1 MGQLATREYINNSNP
16 RWASSSYWNTETN
29 MIVDRT
35 AFYNARTN
43 HRLSTSITTAGLCLN
58 ESDIVQSYDIQTTY
72 SNAIIYMPYLTIN
85 HLSSSVQTTLTQC
98 TWATGSLTRTYIR
111 FYGLYNASNTLIA
124 STIYFKF
131 FYFPGYHANT
141 FLTVNNDSWTTTT
154 QFRYYSGYGM
164 FPYSTTATNL
174 AYSAANTLPLTGK
187 WNYSAQTENIAT
199 YCQIT
204 NNGSTIYSTPSN
216 SGYYIRLGIYR
227 AASGGTP
234 TQTFDFPVGS
244 YFNNFSYNSGI
255 YRAGQAATTSDI
267 FTGLFNNYGTL
278 PICLLAS

>member
-58 ESDIVQSYDIQTTY
+58 ETDIVQSYDIQTTY
-72 SNAIIYMPYLTIN
+72 SSSVIYMPYLTIN
-85 HLSSSVQTTLTQC
+85 HLTSNQQITLTRCDWTLRNQLN
-98 TWATGSLTRTYIR
+98 TIK
-111 FYGLYNASNTLIA
+111 FVGLYNASNTLVA

-131 FYFPGYHANT
+131 FYFPGYHTNT
-141 FLTVNNDSWTTTT
+141 FLTVNNNSWTTTT

-164 FPYSTTATNL
+164 FPYNATATNL

-187 WNYSAQTENIAT
+187 WTYSDQDENIAT

-216 SGYYIRLGIYR
+216 SGYYIRLGLYR
-227 AASGGTP
+227 GAHGGTP
-234 TQTFDFPVGS
+234 THTFDFPVGN
-244 YFNNFSYNSGI
+244 YFNNFTYNANI
-255 YRAGQAATTSDI
+255 YRAGQAAITSDI
-267 FTGLFNNYGTL
+267 FTGLFTNYGTL

>member
-1 MGQLATREYINNSNP
+1 MGKLATREYINNSNP

-58 ESDIVQSYDIQTTY
+58 ESDIVQSYSIQTTY
-72 SNAIIYMPYLTIN
+72 SNAVIYMPYLTID
-85 HLSSSVQTTLTQC
+85 HLNSSDQTTLTNYY
-98 TWATGSLTRTYIR
+98 WNSRKVVGNIR
-111 FYGLYNASNTLIA
+111 FIGLYNASNTLVA

-131 FYFPGYHANT
+131 FYFPGYHTNT
-141 FLTVNNDSWTTTT
+141 FLTVNNDSWTTET

-164 FPYSTTATNL
+164 FPYNKVATNL

-187 WNYSAQTENIAT
+187 WNYSGQTENIAT

-204 NNGSTIYSTPSN
+204 DGSNTIYSMPSN
-216 SGYYIRLGIYR
+216 SGYYIRLGIYNL
-227 AASGGTP
+227 SGVA
-234 TQTFDFPVGS
+234 TQTFDFPVGN
-244 YFNNFSYNSGI
+244 YFGDFTYKAGL
-255 YRAGQAATTSDI
+255 YRAGQAATTSNI
-267 FTGLFNNYGTL
+267 FTGLFTNYGTL

>member
-58 ESDIVQSYDIQTTY
+58 ETDVVQSYDIQTTY

-85 HLSSSVQTTLTQC
+85 HLTSKQQNALTAFFSWNAGGIPQY
-98 TWATGSLTRTYIR
+98 LR
-111 FYGLYNASNTLIA
+111 FDGLYNASNTLVA
-124 STIYFKF
+124 STIYLKF
-131 FYFPGYHANT
+131 FYFPGYHENS
-141 FLTVNNDSWTTTT
+141 FLEVFNNSWTTTT
-154 QFRYYSGYGM
+154 QFRYYSGYGL
-164 FPYSTTATNL
+164 FPYNAIATNL
-174 AYSAANTLPLTGK
+174 AYSVANTLPLTGK
-187 WNYSAQTENIAT
+187 WNYSAQTENIAI

-216 SGYYIRLGIYR
+216 SGYYIRLGQYTR
-227 AASGGTP
+227 ASGGRLST
-234 TQTFDFPVGS
+234 TFDFPVGN
-244 YFNNFSYNSGI
+244 YFNGFTYNANI

-267 FTGLFNNYGTL
+267 FTLFTNYGTL

>member
-58 ESDIVQSYDIQTTY
+58 ETDVVQSYDIQTTY

-85 HLSSSVQTTLTQC
+85 HLTSRQQTKLTNFFPWGAGGRVQYL
-98 TWATGSLTRTYIR
+98 R
-111 FYGLYNASNTLIA
+111 FVGLYNASNTLVA
-124 STIYFKF
+124 STIYFRF
-131 FYFPGYHANT
+131 FYFPGYHT
-141 FLTVNNDSWTTTT
+141 ITTLSVNNDSWTTTT
-154 QFRYYSGYGM
+154 QFRYYSGYGL
-164 FPYSTTATNL
+164 FPYNATATNL

-187 WNYSAQTENIAT
+187 WNYSGQTENIAT

-216 SGYYIRLGIYR
+216 SGYYIRLGQYR
-227 AASGGTP
+227 AATGGTA
-234 TQTFDFPVGS
+234 TATFDFPVGN
-244 YFNNFSYNSGI
+244 YFNNFTYNSGI

-267 FTGLFNNYGTL
+267 FTGLFTNYGTL